1 MTENTT
7 PISHAALNA
16 AAQDP
21 SLPDQVLTQWFG
33 SARPDNAQALQHKA
47 QWFTKS
53 AEFDEQLRQRFG
65 TAVEAA
71 LAGSLGHWATQG
83 PWGQLAL
90 VILLD
95 QFTRNIHR
103 NTSKSFAGDPQ
114 ALTLALQAMES
125 GVDQQLPEVVRVF
138 MYLPLEHA
146 EDPAMQARCVAA
158 FEGLLQGAEDAALR
172 DYLTGS
178 LDYAHRHQV
187 VIERFGRFPH
197 RNAILG
203 RASTA
208 DEQAYLA
215 QPGSGF

>member
-1 MTENTT
+1 
-7 PISHAALNA
+7 
-16 AAQDP
+16 
-21 SLPDQVLTQWFG
+21 
-33 SARPDNAQALQHKA
+33 
-47 QWFTKS
+47 
-53 AEFDEQLRQRFG
+53 
-65 TAVEAA
+65 
-71 LAGSLGHWATQG
+71 
-83 PWGQLAL
+83 
-90 VILLD
+90 
-95 QFTRNIHR
+95 
-103 NTSKSFAGDPQ
+103 
-114 ALTLALQAMES
+114 MES
-125 GVDQQLPEVVRVF
+125 GADQQLPEVVRVF

-146 EDPAMQARCVAA
+146 EDRDMQARCVAA